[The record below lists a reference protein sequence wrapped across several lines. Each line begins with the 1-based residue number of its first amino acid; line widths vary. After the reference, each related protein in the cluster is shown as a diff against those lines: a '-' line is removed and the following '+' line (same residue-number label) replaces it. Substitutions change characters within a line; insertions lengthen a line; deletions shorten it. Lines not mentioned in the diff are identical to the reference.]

1 MDRDRKELLAELL
14 LRWEELLERGQDT
27 PASELAKDHPELIP
41 QLERR
46 IKALKE
52 IAWLDKSVDDDP
64 HSEDPPATPTPPTP
78 PTRTLANRYRLDE
91 LIAEGGF
98 AQVYRA
104 YDTELQRTVAIK
116 IPKPSKLGSK
126 DNFLAEARRVAR
138 LKHDSIVPVH
148 DVGVEND
155 TCYIVT
161 EYVEGGSLAD
171 KLVSGKVPR
180 EQALRWVSEIA
191 DALEYAHLNGVI
203 HRDVKPANVLIDH
216 HGRAKLADFGIAHS
230 ATKTGEF
237 APSLGTLRYM
247 SPEQLEGKPSDH
259 RSDLYSLGVVLYEV
273 LTGRIPYSSSEPNVL
288 RKEIVLGKQS
298 DWPSD
303 IPADVRQ
310 ICQKALSKSP
320 HQRHASSA
328 QFGAELRRVNGGRQ
342 GNIWWPGI
350 AVLIAIPVFAASFFL
365 ATRPSAPPA
374 LPTPVSSAR
383 VDEDAQYADLPAN
396 PASDFQYE
404 IVGDTAKI
412 TRFIGSATVVKIP
425 ETVEDQPVAVIG
437 RDSFKQSRDFTAVI
451 LPKTTKIIE
460 DGAFFNCSWLRHI
473 TIPEGVIR
481 IDEGAFAG
489 CALTEV
495 FLPASVTH
503 FSNAVYQCP
512 SFVSIEVDPRNSV
525 FKSIDG
531 ILYDKQVTAVLR
543 CPEGRTKPVT
553 LPPTVHHV
561 GRMAFHHCVNI
572 SSITLPDAV
581 DSVGQMAFYRCTKL
595 ERISIPR
602 GVTKIEAQTFVDCPR
617 LESISLPEGLQEI
630 DDGVFGGCTKLA
642 AIKIPASVTKIHE
655 KAFDN
660 CPAKIEYEKPQ
671 P

>member
-1 MDRDRKELLAELL
+1 VDRDRKELLAELL

-52 IAWLDKSVDDDP
+52 IAWLDKPLTDDP
-64 HSEDPPATPTPPTP
+64 LGEDPPEKPKASV
-78 PTRTLANRYRLDE
+78 RTLANRYRLDE

-98 AQVYRA
+98 AQVFRA
-104 YDTELQRTVAIK
+104 YDTELQRTVAVK

-126 DNFLAEARRVAR
+126 DAFLAEARRVAR
-138 LKHDSIVPVH
+138 LKRDSIVPVH
-148 DVGVEND
+148 DAGIEGD
-155 TCYIVT
+155 TYFIVT

-191 DALEYAHLNGVI
+191 EALEYAHLNGVI
-203 HRDVKPANVLIDH
+203 HRDIKTPNILIDH
-216 HGRAKLADFGIAHS
+216 HGRALLADFGIAHS
-230 ATKTGEF
+230 ANKTGSF

-273 LTGRIPYSSSEPNVL
+273 MTGRIPYSSSEPNVL
-288 RKEIVLGKQS
+288 RKEIVLGKPS

-303 IPADVRQ
+303 FPKDIRE

-320 HQRHASSA
+320 HQRHASAA
-328 QFGAELRRVNGGRQ
+328 QFAAELRRVSVGRK
-342 GNIWWPGI
+342 GNIWWPWI
-350 AVLIAIPVFAASFFL
+350 ALLTAIPALVTVAALYS
-365 ATRPSAPPA
+365 RPSASLKLADPP
-374 LPTPVSSAR
+374 R
-383 VDEDAQYADLPAN
+383 DEDAQYADHPTN

-404 IVGDTAKI
+404 IVGDAVKI

-425 ETVEDQPVAVIG
+425 DTIEDKPVTIIG
-437 RDSFKQSRDFTAVI
+437 RKSFSQSRDFTAVI

-460 DGAFFNCSWLRHI
+460 SEAFFNCSWLRHI
-473 TIPEGVIR
+473 TIPEGVDR

-495 FLPASVTH
+495 FLPASVSH

-512 SFVSIEVDPRNSV
+512 TLVSIVVDPANQV

-531 ILYDKQVTAVLR
+531 LLYDKQVTGILR
-543 CPEGRTKPVT
+543 CPEGRTEPVT
-553 LPPTVHHV
+553 LPSTITTV
-561 GRMAFHHCVNI
+561 GRMAFHHCLNL
-572 SSITLPDAV
+572 SSISLPG
-581 DSVGQMAFYRCTKL
+581 SVRVIGQMAFYRCTNL
-595 ERISIPR
+595 ERISIPV
-602 GVTKIEAQTFVDCPR
+602 GVKKIEAQTFVDCPR
-617 LESISLPEGLQEI
+617 LKSISLPEGLEEI
-630 DDGVFGGCTKLA
+630 DDGVFWGCTSLKT
-642 AIKIPASVTKIHE
+642 IRIPASVAKIHE
-655 KAFDN
+655 KAFQE
-660 CPAKIEYEKPQ
+660 CPAEIIYEKPRK
-671 P
+671 

>member
-1 MDRDRKELLAELL
+1 VDRDKKELLAELL

-27 PASELAKDHPELIP
+27 PASELAKDHPELIL

-52 IAWLDKSVDDDP
+52 IAWLDKPLDDDP
-64 HSEDPPATPTPPTP
+64 PGDDSPETPKASV
-78 PTRTLANRYRLDE
+78 RTLANRYRLDE

-104 YDTELQRTVAIK
+104 YDTELQRTVAVK

-126 DNFLAEARRVAR
+126 DDFLAEARRVAR

-148 DVGVEND
+148 DVGVEGD

-171 KLVSGKVPR
+171 KLVSGRIPR
-180 EQALRWVSEIA
+180 DQALRWVSEIA

-203 HRDVKPANVLIDH
+203 HRDVKPANILIDH

-230 ATKTGEF
+230 ATKTGSF

-288 RKEIVLGKQS
+288 RKEIVLGKPS
-298 DWPSD
+298 DWPTDFPKD
-303 IPADVRQ
+303 IRD

-320 HQRHASSA
+320 YQRHASSA
-328 QFGAELRRVNGGRQ
+328 HFGAELRRVESGRRGG
-342 GNIWWPGI
+342 IVWPWI
-350 AVLIAIPVFAASFFL
+350 AVLVAIPVIALSFL
-365 ATRPSAPPA
+365 LITRLPAPP
-374 LPTPVSSAR
+374 TPNGSVSSAR
-383 VDEDAQYADLPAN
+383 VDEDAQYTELPAN

-404 IVGDTAKI
+404 IVDGTVKI

-425 ETVEDQPVAVIG
+425 ETIEDKPVTIIG
-437 RDSFKQSRDFTAVI
+437 RKSFSQSRDFTAVI
-451 LPKTTKIIE
+451 LPKNTTTIE
-460 DGAFFNCSWLRHI
+460 SEAFFNCSWLRHI
-473 TIPEGVIR
+473 TIPEGVMR

-495 FLPASVTH
+495 FLPASLTH
-503 FSNAVYQCP
+503 FSNATYQCP
-512 SFVSIEVDPRNSV
+512 TLVSIGVDPANQV
-525 FKSIDG
+525 FKSLDG

-543 CPEGRTKPVT
+543 CPEGRTKAVS
-553 LPPTVHHV
+553 LPSTVHHV
-561 GRMAFHHCVNI
+561 SRMAFHHCLNL
-572 SSITLPDAV
+572 SSITLPDGV
-581 DSVGQMAFYRCTKL
+581 DVIGQMAFYRCTNL
-595 ERISIPR
+595 ERISIPV

-617 LESISLPEGLQEI
+617 LKSISLPEGLEEI
-630 DDGVFGGCTKLA
+630 DDGVFWGCTSMKT
-642 AIKIPASVTKIHE
+642 ITIPATVTKIHE

-660 CPAKIEYEKPQ
+660 CPAEIIYEKPR

>member
-1 MDRDRKELLAELL
+1 MDRDKKELLAEFL
-14 LRWEELLERGQDT
+14 LRWEELYDRGQDT
-27 PASELAKDHPELIP
+27 PASELAKDYPELIQ
-41 QLERR
+41 QLERG

-52 IAWLDKSVDDDP
+52 ISWLDKPLDDDP
-64 HSEDPPATPTPPTP
+64 PGDKPPKPTPVA
-78 PTRTLANRYRLDE
+78 RTLANRYRLDE

-104 YDTELQRTVAIK
+104 YDTELQRTVAVK
-116 IPKPSKLGSK
+116 IPKPSKLESK
-126 DNFLAEARRVAR
+126 DAFLAEARRVAR

-148 DVGVEND
+148 DVGVEGD
-155 TCYIVT
+155 TCFIVT

-171 KLVSGKVPR
+171 KLVSGRIPR

-203 HRDVKPANVLIDH
+203 HRDVKPANILIDH

-273 LTGRIPYSSSEPNVL
+273 QTGRIPYSSSEPNVL
-288 RKEIVLGKQS
+288 RKEIVLATPS

-303 IPADVRQ
+303 IPADVQQ

-328 QFGAELRRVNGGRQ
+328 QFAAELRRAPSGRRGGLA
-342 GNIWWPGI
+342 WPWI
-350 AVLIAIPVFAASFFL
+350 ALLVAIPSLLTAVALSF
-365 ATRPSAPPA
+365 RPSNPPPLPAPA
-374 LPTPVSSAR
+374 SSAR

-404 IVGDTAKI
+404 IVDGTVKI

-425 ETVEDQPVAVIG
+425 DNIEDKPVTIIG
-437 RDSFKQSRDFTAVI
+437 RKSFSQSRDFTAVI
-451 LPKTTKIIE
+451 LPKTTTTIE
-460 DGAFFNCSWLRHI
+460 SEAFFNCSWLRHI
-473 TIPEGVIR
+473 TIPEGVDR

-503 FSNAVYQCP
+503 FSNAAYQCP
-512 SFVSIEVDPRNSV
+512 TLVSIGVDPANQV
-525 FKSIDG
+525 FTSIDG
-531 ILYDKQVTAVLR
+531 MLYDKQVTAILR
-543 CPEGRTKPVT
+543 CPEGRTKPVA

-561 GRMAFHHCVNI
+561 GRMAFHHCLNL
-572 SSITLPDAV
+572 SSITLPDGV
-581 DSVGQMAFYRCTKL
+581 DFIGQMAFYRCTNL
-595 ERISIPR
+595 ESISIPV
-602 GVTKIEAQTFVDCPR
+602 GVKKIEAQTFVDCPR
-617 LESISLPEGLQEI
+617 LKSISLPEELEEI
-630 DDGVFGGCTKLA
+630 DVGNFWGCTSLKT
-642 AIKIPASVTKIHE
+642 ITIPASVTKIHE
-655 KAFDN
+655 KAFEE
-660 CPAKIEYEKPQ
+660 CPAEIIYEKPR

>member
-1 MDRDRKELLAELL
+1 VDQDKELLAQLL
-14 LRWEELLERGQDT
+14 LRWELLYDRGQDS
-27 PASELAKDHPELIP
+27 PASDLAKDHPELIP
-41 QLERR
+41 ELERR

-52 IAWLDKSVDDDP
+52 IAWLDKPLDDDP
-64 HSEDPPATPTPPTP
+64 PGDDLPSEPKPES
-78 PTRTLANRYRLDE
+78 RTLANRYRLDE

-104 YDTELQRTVAIK
+104 YDAELQRTVAVK

-126 DNFLAEARRVAR
+126 DDFLAEARRVAR

-148 DVGVEND
+148 DVGVENG
-155 TCYIVT
+155 TCFIVT

-171 KLVSGKVPR
+171 KLVSGKLPR

-191 DALEYAHLNGVI
+191 DALEYAHLKGVI
-203 HRDVKPANVLIDH
+203 HRDIKPANILIDH
-216 HGRAKLADFGIAHS
+216 HGRALLADFGIAHS
-230 ATKTGEF
+230 ANKTGSF

-273 LTGRIPYSSSEPNVL
+273 MTGRIPYSSSEPNVL
-288 RKEIVLGKQS
+288 RKEIVLAKPS

-303 IPADVRQ
+303 IPSDVQQ

-320 HQRHASSA
+320 HQRHASAA
-328 QFGAELRRVNGGRQ
+328 QFAAELRRVGGGRQ
-342 GNIWWPGI
+342 GNIWWPWI
-350 AVLIAIPVFAASFFL
+350 ALLAAIPALVTVAALYS
-365 ATRPSAPPA
+365 RPSTSPQFADPP
-374 LPTPVSSAR
+374 R
-383 VDEDAQYADLPAN
+383 DEDALYADHPAN

-404 IVGDTAKI
+404 IIGDTMKI

-425 ETVEDQPVAVIG
+425 ETIEDKPVTVIG
-437 RDSFKQSRDFTAVI
+437 RESFKQSRDFTAVI

-460 DGAFFNCSWLRHI
+460 SEAFFNCSWLRHI
-473 TIPEGVIR
+473 TIPEGVEK

-512 SFVSIEVDPRNSV
+512 TFVSIRVDPANQV
-525 FKSIDG
+525 FTSIDG
-531 ILYDKQVTAVLR
+531 MLYDKQVTAILR
-543 CPEGRTKPVT
+543 CPEGRAKPVV
-553 LPPTVHHV
+553 LPSKIHHV

-572 SSITLPDAV
+572 SSVTLPDTV
-581 DSVGQMAFYRCTKL
+581 DSIGQMAFYRCTKL
-595 ERISIPR
+595 ERIVIPP
-602 GVTKIEAQTFVDCPR
+602 GVKKMEAQTFVDCPR
-617 LESISLPEGLQEI
+617 LESIVLNEGLEEI
-630 DDGVFGGCTKLA
+630 DGGNFWGCTSLKT
-642 AIKIPASVTKIHE
+642 IRIPSTVTKIHE
-655 KAFDN
+655 KAFEE
-660 CPAKIEYEKPQ
+660 CPAEIIYEKPR

>member
-1 MDRDRKELLAELL
+1 MNRDKKELLAELL
-14 LRWEELLERGQDT
+14 LRWEELYDCGQDT
-27 PASELAKDHPELIP
+27 PATELAKDHPELIQ

-52 IAWLDKSVDDDP
+52 IAWLDKPLDDDP
-64 HSEDPPATPTPPTP
+64 LGDDPPSEPKPA
-78 PTRTLANRYRLDE
+78 TRTLANRYRLDE

-116 IPKPSKLGSK
+116 IPKPSRLESK
-126 DNFLAEARRVAR
+126 DAFLAEARRVAR

-148 DVGVEND
+148 DVGVEGD

-171 KLVSGKVPR
+171 KLVSGRIPR

-203 HRDVKPANVLIDH
+203 HRDVKPANILIDH
-216 HGRAKLADFGIAHS
+216 HGRAKMADFGIAHS
-230 ATKTGEF
+230 ASKTGDF

-273 LTGRIPYSSSEPNVL
+273 MTGRIPYSSSEPNVL
-288 RKEIVLGKQS
+288 RKEIVLGKPS
-298 DWPSD
+298 DWPTD
-303 IPADVRQ
+303 FPKDVQQ
-310 ICQKALSKSP
+310 ICQTALSKSP

-342 GNIWWPGI
+342 GNIWWPWI
-350 AVLIAIPVFAASFFL
+350 ALLVAIPSLLTAVALSF
-365 ATRPSAPPA
+365 RPFNSPTLPAPI
-374 LPTPVSSAR
+374 SSAL

-396 PASDFQYE
+396 PADDFQYE
-404 IVGDTAKI
+404 IVGDAVKI

-425 ETVEDQPVAVIG
+425 DNIEDKPVTIIG
-437 RDSFKQSRDFTAVI
+437 RRSFSQSRDFTAVI
-451 LPKTTKIIE
+451 LPTTTKTIE
-460 DGAFFNCSWLRHI
+460 SEAFFNCPWLRHI
-473 TIPEGVIR
+473 TIPEGVTR

-489 CALTEV
+489 GALREV
-495 FLPASVTH
+495 FLPASVAH

-512 SFVSIEVDPRNSV
+512 TLLSIKVDPANQV

-543 CPEGRTKPVT
+543 CPEGRIKPVT

-572 SSITLPDAV
+572 SSVTLPDGV
-581 DSVGQMAFYRCTKL
+581 DSIGQMAFYRCTKL
-595 ERISIPR
+595 ESISIPR
-602 GVTKIEAQTFVDCPR
+602 GVKKLEAQTFVECLR
-617 LESISLPEGLQEI
+617 LKSISLPEGLEEI
-630 DDGVFGGCTKLA
+630 DGFNFISCNNLKT
-642 AIKIPASVTKIHE
+642 ITIPASVTKIYE
-655 KAFDN
+655 EAFKD
-660 CPAKIEYEKPQ
+660 CPAEIIYEKPR

>member
-1 MDRDRKELLAELL
+1 VDRDKKELLAELL
-14 LRWEELLERGQDT
+14 LRWEELLERGRDT

-52 IAWLDKSVDDDP
+52 IAWLDKSLDDDP
-64 HSEDPPATPTPPTP
+64 HTEDPPAKPTP

-104 YDTELQRTVAIK
+104 YDTELQRTVAVK
-116 IPKPSKLGSK
+116 IPKPSKLKSK
-126 DNFLAEARRVAR
+126 DDFLAEARRIAR
-138 LKHDSIVPVH
+138 LKHESIVPVY
-148 DVGVEND
+148 DVGVEGD

-161 EYVEGGSLAD
+161 EYVESGSLAG
-171 KLVSGKVPR
+171 KLVAGRLPQQ
-180 EQALRWVSEIA
+180 QALRWVSEIA
-191 DALEYAHLNGVI
+191 DALEYAHINGII
-203 HRDVKPANVLIDH
+203 HRDIKPANILIDH

-230 ATKTGEF
+230 ATKTGESVL
-237 APSLGTLRYM
+237 SLGTLSYM
-247 SPEQLEGKPSDH
+247 SPEVLQGQPSDH

-273 LTGRIPYSSSEPNVL
+273 ITGRIPYSSSEPNVL
-288 RKEIVLGKQS
+288 RKEIVLGKPF
-298 DWPSD
+298 DWP
-303 IPADVRQ
+303 ADFSAELRL

-320 HQRHASSA
+320 HRRQASA
-328 QFGAELRRVNGGRQ
+328 AEFAAELRRADGGRK
-342 GNIWWPGI
+342 GNLLWPWI
-350 AVLIAIPVFAASFFL
+350 AVLLVIPALLTVFAL
-365 ATRPSAPPA
+365 PA
-374 LPTPVSSAR
+374 RHQSR
-383 VDEDAQYADLPAN
+383 DEDALYADHPTN

-404 IVGDTAKI
+404 IVGDTVKI

-425 ETVEDQPVAVIG
+425 ETIEDRPVAVIG

-451 LPKTTKIIE
+451 LPKTTNIIE

-473 TIPEGVIR
+473 KIPEGVTR

-512 SFVSIEVDPRNSV
+512 TLVSIRVDPANQV

-531 ILYDKQVTAVLR
+531 ILYDKDCKAVLR
-543 CPEGRTKPVT
+543 CPEGRTKPVV
-553 LPPTVHHV
+553 LPSQIHHV

-572 SSITLPDAV
+572 SSVTLPDGV
-581 DSVGQMAFYRCTKL
+581 DGIGQMAFYRCTKL
-595 ERISIPR
+595 ERISIPS
-602 GVTKIEAQTFVDCPR
+602 GVKKLEAQTFVDCPR
-617 LESISLPEGLQEI
+617 LKSISLPEGLEEI
-630 DDGVFGGCTKLA
+630 DDGVFWGCTSLKT
-642 AIKIPASVTKIHE
+642 IKIPASVTKIHKKTFE
-655 KAFDN
+655 N

>member
-1 MDRDRKELLAELL
+1 MDRDKKELLAELL

-41 QLERR
+41 HLERR

-52 IAWLDKSVDDDP
+52 IAWLDKSLDDDP
-64 HSEDPPATPTPPTP
+64 HTEDPPAKPTP

-126 DNFLAEARRVAR
+126 DDFLAEARRVAR

-148 DVGVEND
+148 DVGVEGD
-155 TCYIVT
+155 TCFIVT

-171 KLVSGKVPR
+171 KLVSGQVPR
-180 EQALRWVSEIA
+180 EKAIRWVSEIS
-191 DALEYAHLNGVI
+191 DALAYAHLNGVI
-203 HRDVKPANVLIDH
+203 HRDVKPANILIDH
-216 HGRAKLADFGIAHS
+216 HGRAKMADFGIAQS
-230 ATKTGEF
+230 SMTTGEF
-237 APSLGTLRYM
+237 APSLGTLSYM
-247 SPEQLEGKPSDH
+247 SPEVLQGQPSDH

-288 RKEIVLGKQS
+288 RKEIVLGKPL

-320 HQRHASSA
+320 HQRHASAA
-328 QFGAELRRVNGGRQ
+328 QFGAELRRVDGGRK
-342 GNIWWPGI
+342 GNLLWPWI
-350 AVLIAIPVFAASFFL
+350 AVLLVIPALLTVFALPA
-365 ATRPSAPPA
+365 RHPSRDDDA
-374 LPTPVSSAR
+374 L
-383 VDEDAQYADLPAN
+383 YADHQTN

-451 LPKTTKIIE
+451 LPKTTRIIE
-460 DGAFFNCSWLRHI
+460 DGAFFNCSWLRQI

-561 GRMAFHHCVNI
+561 ARMAFHHCVNI

-581 DSVGQMAFYRCTKL
+581 DSIGQMAFYRCTKL

-630 DDGVFGGCTKLA
+630 DDGVFWGCTKLA

-655 KAFDN
+655 NAFDN
-660 CPAKIEYEKPQ
+660 CPAKIEYERPQ

>member
-1 MDRDRKELLAELL
+1 MDRAKKELLAELL

-52 IAWLDKSVDDDP
+52 IAWLDKPLDDDP
-64 HSEDPPATPTPPTP
+64 HTEDPPDRPKPPA
-78 PTRTLANRYRLDE
+78 RTLANRYRLDE

-116 IPKPSKLGSK
+116 IPKPSKLKSK
-126 DNFLAEARRVAR
+126 DDFLAEARRVAR

-203 HRDVKPANVLIDH
+203 HRDVKPANILIDH

-230 ATKTGEF
+230 ATKTGSF

-273 LTGRIPYSSSEPNVL
+273 LTGRIPYSSTEPNIL
-288 RKEIVLGKQS
+288 RKEIVLGTSS
-298 DWPSD
+298 DWSADIPSD
-303 IPADVRQ
+303 IRQ

-328 QFGAELRRVNGGRQ
+328 QFAAELRSVESGRR
-342 GNIWWPGI
+342 GLALPWMAWFILPTLLGLI
-350 AVLIAIPVFAASFFL
+350 AVGWLQAP
-365 ATRPSAPPA
+365 RP
-374 LPTPVSSAR
+374 PTPSTTP
-383 VDEDAQYADLPAN
+383 AQPRPDNRPPN
-396 PASDFQYE
+396 PVSDFRYE
-404 IVGDTAKI
+404 VVEDGVKIMGFVGSST
-412 TRFIGSATVVKIP
+412 FVKIP
-425 ETVEDQPVAVIG
+425 DTIENKPITIIG
-437 RDSFKQSRDFTAVI
+437 REAFKQSKDFTEIV
-451 LPKTTKIIE
+451 LPNTIKIIE
-460 DGAFFNCSWLRHI
+460 ESAFRDCHWLRNLA
-473 TIPEGVIR
+473 IPEGVTR
-481 IDEGAFAG
+481 IDDGAFTACG
-489 CALTEV
+489 LTEL
-495 FLPASVTH
+495 FLPASVSH
-503 FSNAVYQCP
+503 FGNAIYACP
-512 SFVSIEVDPRNSV
+512 TLVTVGVDPANRV
-525 FKSIDG
+525 YTSIDG
-531 ILYDKQVTAVLR
+531 LLYDKQVTAILR
-543 CPEGRTKPVT
+543 CPEGRSEPVV
-553 LPPTVHHV
+553 LPSTITTV
-561 GRMAFHHCVNI
+561 GRMAFHHCLNL
-572 SSITLPDAV
+572 SSISLPERVTAI
-581 DSVGQMAFYRCTKL
+581 GQMAFYRCTKL
-595 ERISIPR
+595 ERVAIPR
-602 GVTKIEAQTFVDCPR
+602 GVKKLEAQTFVDCPR
-617 LESISLPEGLQEI
+617 LESISLPEGLEEI
-630 DDGVFGGCTKLA
+630 DDGVFWGCTSLKT
-642 AIKIPASVTKIHE
+642 ITIPASVTKIHE
-655 KAFDN
+655 KAFEE
-660 CPAKIEYEKPQ
+660 CPATIIDEKPQ
-671 P
+671 E

>member
-1 MDRDRKELLAELL
+1 VDRDKKELLAELL

-27 PASELAKDHPELIP
+27 PASELAKDHPELIS
-41 QLERR
+41 QLERH

-52 IAWLDKSVDDDP
+52 IAWLDKPLDDSP
-64 HSEDPPATPTPPTP
+64 HTEDPPDEGPP
-78 PTRTLANRYRLDE
+78 PTRTLAHRYRLDE
-91 LIAEGGF
+91 LMAEGGF

-116 IPKPSKLGSK
+116 IPKPSKLESK
-126 DNFLAEARRVAR
+126 DAFLAEARRVAR

-148 DVGVEND
+148 DVGVDND

-171 KLVSGKVPR
+171 KLVSGKVPQ
-180 EQALRWVSEIA
+180 EQALRWASEIA
-191 DALEYAHLNGVI
+191 DALEYAHINGVI
-203 HRDVKPANVLIDH
+203 HRDVKPANILIDH
-216 HGRAKLADFGIAHS
+216 HGRAKLADFGIARS
-230 ATKTGEF
+230 SMKTGEF

-247 SPEQLEGKPSDH
+247 SPEQLEGKPSGH
-259 RSDLYSLGVVLYEV
+259 QSDLYSLGVTLYEL

-288 RKEIVLGKQS
+288 RKEIVLGNPLK
-298 DWPSD
+298 WPSD
-303 IPADVRQ
+303 IPADVQQ
-310 ICQKALSKSP
+310 ICQKALSKTP
-320 HQRHASSA
+320 HQRHVSSA
-328 QFGAELRRVNGGRQ
+328 QFGAELRRVDGGRR
-342 GNIWWPGI
+342 GNLMAPWI
-350 AVLIAIPVFAASFFL
+350 AVLLVIPALLTAFAL
-365 ATRPSAPPA
+365 PNRPPAPPIPA
-374 LPTPVSSAR
+374 EPVSPPPR
-383 VDEDAQYADLPAN
+383 DEDARYAHHPTN
-396 PASDFQYE
+396 PVSDFQYE
-404 IVGDTAKI
+404 IVGDAVKI

-425 ETVEDQPVAVIG
+425 DTIEDKPVTIIG
-437 RDSFKQSRDFTAVI
+437 RESFKQSRDFTAVI
-451 LPKTTKIIE
+451 LPNTTKIIE
-460 DGAFFNCSWLRHI
+460 SEAFFNCSWLRHI
-473 TIPEGVIR
+473 TIPEGVTG

-512 SFVSIEVDPRNSV
+512 TLVSIRVDPANHV

-531 ILYDKQVTAVLR
+531 LLYDKDFKAVLR

-553 LPPTVHHV
+553 LPTTVHHV

-572 SSITLPDAV
+572 VSVTLPDAV
-581 DSVGQMAFYRCTKL
+581 DSIGQMAFYRCTKL
-595 ERISIPR
+595 ESISIPR
-602 GVTKIEAQTFVDCPR
+602 GVKKLEAQTFVDCPR
-617 LESISLPEGLQEI
+617 LASISLPEGLEEI
-630 DDGVFGGCTKLA
+630 DDGVVWGCTSLKT
-642 AIKIPASVTKIHE
+642 IKIPASVTNIHA

>member
-14 LRWEELLERGQDT
+14 LRWEELYDCGQDT
-27 PASELAKDHPELIP
+27 PASELAKDHPELIQ

-52 IAWLDKSVDDDP
+52 IAWLDKPLDDDP
-64 HSEDPPATPTPPTP
+64 PGDEPPKPTPVA
-78 PTRTLANRYRLDE
+78 RTLANRYRLDE
-91 LIAEGGF
+91 LVAEGGF

-126 DNFLAEARRVAR
+126 DDFLAEARRVAR
-138 LKHDSIVPVH
+138 LKHESIVPVH
-148 DVGVEND
+148 DVGVEGD
-155 TCYIVT
+155 TCFIVT

-171 KLVSGKVPR
+171 KLVSGRIPR

-230 ATKTGEF
+230 VTKTGEF

-247 SPEQLEGKPSDH
+247 SPEQLEGKQSDH

-288 RKEIVLGKQS
+288 RKEIVLATPS

-303 IPADVRQ
+303 IPADVQQ
-310 ICQKALSKSP
+310 ICQKALGKSP
-320 HQRHASSA
+320 HQRYASSA
-328 QFGAELRRVNGGRQ
+328 QFGAELRRVESGRR
-342 GNIWWPGI
+342 GGI
-350 AVLIAIPVFAASFFL
+350 AWPWITPLVAIPVIGLSFFL

-374 LPTPVSSAR
+374 LPAPVSSAR

-396 PASDFQYE
+396 PADDFQYE
-404 IVGDTAKI
+404 IVGEAVKI

-425 ETVEDQPVAVIG
+425 DTIENKPVTIIG
-437 RDSFKQSRDFTAVI
+437 RKSFSQSRDFTAVI
-451 LPKTTKIIE
+451 LPKTTTTIE
-460 DGAFFNCSWLRHI
+460 SEAFFNCSWLRHI
-473 TIPEGVIR
+473 TIPEGVDR

-512 SFVSIEVDPRNSV
+512 TLVSIRVDPANQV

-561 GRMAFHHCVNI
+561 GRMAFHHCLNL
-572 SSITLPDAV
+572 SSITLPDGV
-581 DSVGQMAFYRCTKL
+581 DFIGQMAFYRCTNL
-595 ERISIPR
+595 ERISIPK
-602 GVTKIEAQTFVDCPR
+602 GVKKIEAQTFVDCPR
-617 LESISLPEGLQEI
+617 LKSISLPEGLEEI
-630 DDGVFGGCTKLA
+630 DDGVFWGCTSLKT
-642 AIKIPASVTKIHE
+642 ITIPASVTKIHE
-655 KAFDN
+655 KAFEE
-660 CPAKIEYEKPQ
+660 CPAEIIYEKPR

>member
-1 MDRDRKELLAELL
+1 VDRDRRELLAELL
-14 LRWEELLERGQDT
+14 LRWEELYDRGQDT
-27 PASELAKDHPELIP
+27 PASELAKDHPELIQ

-52 IAWLDKSVDDDP
+52 IAWLDKPLDDDP
-64 HSEDPPATPTPPTP
+64 PGDEPPKPTPV
-78 PTRTLANRYRLDE
+78 TRTLANRYRLDE
-91 LIAEGGF
+91 LVAEGGF

-104 YDTELQRTVAIK
+104 YDTELQRTVAVK

-126 DNFLAEARRVAR
+126 DDFLAEARRVAR

-148 DVGVEND
+148 DVGVEGD
-155 TCYIVT
+155 TCFIVT

-171 KLVSGKVPR
+171 KLVSGRIPR

-191 DALEYAHLNGVI
+191 DALEYAHLNSVI
-203 HRDVKPANVLIDH
+203 HRDVKPANILIDH

-230 ATKTGEF
+230 ANKTGSF

-259 RSDLYSLGVVLYEV
+259 RSDLYSLGVVLYEA

-288 RKEIVLGKQS
+288 RKEIVLGKPS

-303 IPADVRQ
+303 IPADVQQ

-320 HQRHASSA
+320 HQRHASA
-328 QFGAELRRVNGGRQ
+328 AHFAAELRRMNGGRQ
-342 GNIWWPGI
+342 ETIWWPWI
-350 AVLIAIPVFAASFFL
+350 ALLVVIPALLTAVALSS
-365 ATRPSAPPA
+365 RPSAPPTSPA
-374 LPTPVSSAR
+374 SISSAR

-404 IVGDTAKI
+404 IVGDTVKL

-425 ETVEDQPVAVIG
+425 DSIEDKPVTIIG
-437 RDSFKQSRDFTAVI
+437 RKSFSQSRDFTAVI

-460 DGAFFNCSWLRHI
+460 SEAFFNCSWLRHI
-473 TIPEGVIR
+473 TIPEGVDR

-503 FSNAVYQCP
+503 FSNAAYQCP
-512 SFVSIEVDPRNSV
+512 TLVSIGVDPANQV
-525 FKSIDG
+525 FTSIDG
-531 ILYDKQVTAVLR
+531 MLYDKQVTAILR
-543 CPEGRTKPVT
+543 CPEGRTRPVV
-553 LPPTVHHV
+553 LPSQINHV
-561 GRMAFHHCVNI
+561 GRMAFHHCLNLSEI
-572 SSITLPDAV
+572 NLPKGV
-581 DSVGQMAFYRCTKL
+581 TFIGQMAFLRCTKL
-595 ERISIPR
+595 EQIVIPS
-602 GVTKIEAQTFVDCPR
+602 GLTKLEAQTLRECPR
-617 LESISLPEGLQEI
+617 LESIVLNEGLEEI
-630 DDGVFGGCTKLA
+630 DGGVFIDCTSLKT
-642 AIKIPASVTKIHE
+642 ITIPASVKTIHPQ
-655 KAFDN
+655 AFNN
-660 CPAKIEYEKPQ
+660 CPAKIEYAKP
-671 P
+671 

>member
-1 MDRDRKELLAELL
+1 VDRDKNELLAEFLL
-14 LRWEELLERGQDT
+14 HWEELLERGQDT
-27 PASELAKDHPELIP
+27 PASELAKDHPELIQ

-52 IAWLDKSVDDDP
+52 IAWLDKPLDDDP
-64 HSEDPPATPTPPTP
+64 VGDDSREKPKASV
-78 PTRTLANRYRLDE
+78 RTLANRYRLDE

-104 YDTELQRTVAIK
+104 YDTELQRTVAVK

-126 DNFLAEARRVAR
+126 DDFLAEARRVAR

-148 DVGVEND
+148 DVGVESD

-203 HRDVKPANVLIDH
+203 HRDVKPANILIDH

-230 ATKTGEF
+230 ATKTGSF

-259 RSDLYSLGVVLYEV
+259 RSDLYSLGVVLYEA

-288 RKEIVLGKQS
+288 RKEIVLGKPS
-298 DWPSD
+298 DWPTDFPKD
-303 IPADVRQ
+303 IRE
-310 ICQKALSKSP
+310 ICQKVLSTSP

-342 GNIWWPGI
+342 GNIWWPWI
-350 AVLIAIPVFAASFFL
+350 ALLVAIPSLLTAAALSF
-365 ATRPSAPPA
+365 RPSHPPT
-374 LPTPVSSAR
+374 LPVPVSSAR

-396 PASDFQYE
+396 PADDFQYE
-404 IVGDTAKI
+404 IVEDAVKI

-425 ETVEDQPVAVIG
+425 DTIEDTPVTIIG
-437 RDSFKQSRDFTAVI
+437 RKSFSQSRDFTAVI

-460 DGAFFNCSWLRHI
+460 SEAFFNCAWLRHI

-512 SFVSIEVDPRNSV
+512 TFVSIRVNLANQV
-525 FKSIDG
+525 FTSIDG
-531 ILYDKQVTAVLR
+531 MLYDKQVTAVLR

-572 SSITLPDAV
+572 SSVTLPDAV
-581 DSVGQMAFYRCTKL
+581 DSIGQMAFYRCTKL

-602 GVTKIEAQTFVDCPR
+602 GVKKLEAQTFVQCLR
-617 LESISLPEGLQEI
+617 LKSISLPEGLEEI
-630 DDGVFGGCTKLA
+630 DDGVFWGCTSLKT
-642 AIKIPASVTKIHE
+642 ITIPASVTKIHE

-660 CPAKIEYEKPQ
+660 CPAQIEYEKPR

>member
-1 MDRDRKELLAELL
+1 MDRDKKELLAEFL

-27 PASELAKDHPELIP
+27 PASELAKDHPELISP
-41 QLERR
+41 LERR

-52 IAWLDKSVDDDP
+52 IAWLDKSLDDDP
-64 HSEDPPATPTPPTP
+64 RDEDPPAKPTPS
-78 PTRTLANRYRLDE
+78 TRTLANRYRLDE

-104 YDTELQRTVAIK
+104 YDTELQRTVAVK

-126 DNFLAEARRVAR
+126 DDFLAEARRVAR

-148 DVGVEND
+148 DVGVEGD

-171 KLVSGKVPR
+171 KLVSGRIPR
-180 EQALRWVSEIA
+180 DQANRWVSEIA
-191 DALEYAHLNGVI
+191 DALEYAHLNGII
-203 HRDVKPANVLIDH
+203 HRDLKPANILIDH

-230 ATKTGEF
+230 ATKTGSF

-288 RKEIVLGKQS
+288 RKEIVLGKPS
-298 DWPSD
+298 AWPTDLPKD
-303 IPADVRQ
+303 IRE

-320 HQRHASSA
+320 HHRHASSA
-328 QFGAELRRVNGGRQ
+328 QFGAELRRAESGRRGG
-342 GNIWWPGI
+342 IVWPWI
-350 AVLIAIPVFAASFFL
+350 AVLIAIPVIAASFFL
-365 ATRPSAPPA
+365 ATRPSNPPT
-374 LPTPVSSAR
+374 LPAPVSSAL

-396 PASDFQYE
+396 PADDFQYE
-404 IVGDTAKI
+404 IVGDAVKI

-425 ETVEDQPVAVIG
+425 DTIEDTPVAIIG
-437 RDSFKQSRDFTAVI
+437 RKSFSQSRDFTAVI

-460 DGAFFNCSWLRHI
+460 SEAFFNCSWLRHI
-473 TIPEGVIR
+473 TIPEGVDR

-503 FSNAVYQCP
+503 FSNAAYQCP
-512 SFVSIEVDPRNSV
+512 TLVSIGVDPANQV
-525 FKSIDG
+525 FTSIDG

-543 CPEGRTKPVT
+543 CPEGRTKAVS
-553 LPPTVHHV
+553 LPSTVHHV
-561 GRMAFHHCVNI
+561 GRMAFHHCLNL
-572 SSITLPDAV
+572 SSITLPDGV
-581 DSVGQMAFYRCTKL
+581 DFIGQMAFYRCTNL

-602 GVTKIEAQTFVDCPR
+602 GVQKIEAQTFVDCPR
-617 LESISLPEGLQEI
+617 LKSISLPEGLEEI
-630 DDGVFGGCTKLA
+630 DDGVFWGCTSLNTIA
-642 AIKIPASVTKIHE
+642 IPASVTKIHE
-655 KAFDN
+655 KAFEE
-660 CPAKIEYEKPQ
+660 CPAEIIYEKPR

>member
-1 MDRDRKELLAELL
+1 VDRDKELLAELL
-14 LRWEELLERGQDT
+14 LRWEELYDRGQDT
-27 PASELAKDHPELIP
+27 PGSELAKDHPELIP

-52 IAWLDKSVDDDP
+52 IAWLDKPLDDDP
-64 HSEDPPATPTPPTP
+64 PGDDPPTP
-78 PTRTLANRYRLDE
+78 KPAARTLANRYRLDE

-104 YDTELQRTVAIK
+104 YDTELQRTVAVK

-126 DNFLAEARRVAR
+126 DDFLAEARRVAR

-148 DVGVEND
+148 DVGIEGD
-155 TCYIVT
+155 TCFIVT

-171 KLVSGKVPR
+171 RLVSGKVPR

-216 HGRAKLADFGIAHS
+216 HGRALLADFGIAHS
-230 ATKTGEF
+230 ANKTGSF

-247 SPEQLEGKPSDH
+247 SPEQLEGKASDH

-273 LTGRIPYSSSEPNVL
+273 MTGRIPYSSSEPNVL
-288 RKEIVLGKQS
+288 RKEIVLGKPS
-298 DWPSD
+298 AWPSD

-320 HQRHASSA
+320 HQRHASAA
-328 QFGAELRRVNGGRQ
+328 QLAAELKRVSGGRK
-342 GNIWWPGI
+342 GNIWWPWI
-350 AVLIAIPVFAASFFL
+350 ALLAAIPALVTVAALYS
-365 ATRPSAPPA
+365 RPSASPKLADPPRDDDA
-374 LPTPVSSAR
+374 L
-383 VDEDAQYADLPAN
+383 YADHPTN

-404 IVGDTAKI
+404 IVGDTVKI
-412 TRFIGSATVVKIP
+412 SRFIGSATVVKIP
-425 ETVEDQPVAVIG
+425 ETIENKPVTIIG
-437 RDSFKQSRDFTAVI
+437 RESFKQSRDFTAVI

-460 DGAFFNCSWLRHI
+460 SEAFFNCSWLRHI
-473 TIPEGVIR
+473 SIPEGTDR

-495 FLPASVTH
+495 LLPASVTH

-512 SFVSIEVDPRNSV
+512 TLVSIGVDPANQV

-531 ILYDKQVTAVLR
+531 LLYDKEVAAILR
-543 CPEGRTKPVT
+543 CPEGRAKPVV
-553 LPPTVHHV
+553 LPSKIHHV
-561 GRMAFHHCVNI
+561 GRMAFHHCLNLSEI
-572 SSITLPDAV
+572 NLPDGV
-581 DSVGQMAFYRCTKL
+581 NFIGQMAFYRCTKL
-595 ERISIPR
+595 ERIVIPS
-602 GVTKIEAQTFVDCPR
+602 GVNKLEAQTFVDCPR
-617 LESISLPEGLQEI
+617 LESIVLNEGLEEI
-630 DDGVFGGCTKLA
+630 DGGNFWGCTSLKT
-642 AIKIPASVTKIHE
+642 IRIPASVKTIHPT
-655 KAFDN
+655 AFEN
-660 CPAKIEYEKPQ
+660 CPAKIEYAKPQ

>member
-1 MDRDRKELLAELL
+1 VDRDKKELLADLL
-14 LRWEELLERGQDT
+14 LRWEELYERGQDT
-27 PASELAKDHPELIP
+27 PASELAKDHPELIL

-52 IAWLDKSVDDDP
+52 IAWLDKPLDDDP
-64 HSEDPPATPTPPTP
+64 RDEDPPAKPTPS
-78 PTRTLANRYRLDE
+78 TRTLANRYRLDE
-91 LIAEGGF
+91 LVAEGGF

-116 IPKPSKLGSK
+116 IPKPSKLESK
-126 DNFLAEARRVAR
+126 DAFLAEARRVAR
-138 LKHDSIVPVH
+138 LKHESIVPVH
-148 DVGVEND
+148 DVGVEGD
-155 TCYIVT
+155 TCFIVT

-230 ATKTGEF
+230 ATKTGSF

-259 RSDLYSLGVVLYEV
+259 RSDLYSLGVVLYE
-273 LTGRIPYSSSEPNVL
+273 LLRGRIPYSSSEPNVL
-288 RKEIVLGKQS
+288 RKEIVLGKPT
-298 DWPSD
+298 DWPTDFPKD
-303 IPADVRQ
+303 IRE

-320 HQRHASSA
+320 HQRHASA
-328 QFGAELRRVNGGRQ
+328 AHFAAELRRVNGGRQ
-342 GNIWWPGI
+342 GTIWWPWI
-350 AVLIAIPVFAASFFL
+350 ALLVAIPSLLTAVALSS
-365 ATRPSAPPA
+365 RPSAPPT
-374 LPTPVSSAR
+374 LPAPVSSAR

-404 IVGDTAKI
+404 IVDGTVKI

-425 ETVEDQPVAVIG
+425 DTIEDTPVTIIG
-437 RDSFKQSRDFTAVI
+437 RKSFSQSRDFTAVI

-460 DGAFFNCSWLRHI
+460 SEAFFNCSWLRHI
-473 TIPEGVIR
+473 TIPEGVDR

-512 SFVSIEVDPRNSV
+512 TLVSIVVDPANQV

-531 ILYDKQVTAVLR
+531 LLYDKQVTGILR
-543 CPEGRTKPVT
+543 CPEGRTEPVT
-553 LPPTVHHV
+553 LPSTITTV
-561 GRMAFHHCVNI
+561 GRMAFHHCLNL
-572 SSITLPDAV
+572 SSISLPG
-581 DSVGQMAFYRCTKL
+581 SVRVIGQMAFYRCTNL
-595 ERISIPR
+595 ERISIPV
-602 GVTKIEAQTFVDCPR
+602 GVKKIEAQTFVDCPR
-617 LESISLPEGLQEI
+617 LKSISLPEGLEEI
-630 DDGVFGGCTKLA
+630 DDGVFWGCTSLKT
-642 AIKIPASVTKIHE
+642 ITIPASVTKIHE

-660 CPAKIEYEKPQ
+660 CPAEIIYEKPRK
-671 P
+671 

>member
-1 MDRDRKELLAELL
+1 MDRDKKELLAELL
-14 LRWEELLERGQDT
+14 LRWEELYERGQDT
-27 PASELAKDHPELIP
+27 PATELAKDHPELIP
-41 QLERR
+41 ELERR

-52 IAWLDKSVDDDP
+52 ISWLDKPLDDDP
-64 HSEDPPATPTPPTP
+64 PDDDPPEKPRPS
-78 PTRTLANRYRLDE
+78 TRTLANRYRLDE

-116 IPKPSKLGSK
+116 IPKPSKLESK
-126 DNFLAEARRVAR
+126 DAFLAEARRVAR

-148 DVGVEND
+148 DVGVEGN

-180 EQALRWVSEIA
+180 EQAIRWVAEISA
-191 DALEYAHLNGVI
+191 ALEYAHLNGII
-203 HRDVKPANVLIDH
+203 HRDIKPANILIDH
-216 HGRAKLADFGIAHS
+216 HGRAKLADFGIAQS
-230 ATKTGEF
+230 SMKTGEF

-273 LTGRIPYSSSEPNVL
+273 MTGRIPYSSSEPNVL
-288 RKEIVLGKQS
+288 RKEIVLATPS

-303 IPADVRQ
+303 IPADVQ
-310 ICQKALSKSP
+310 KICQKVLSKSP

-342 GNIWWPGI
+342 GNIWWPWI
-350 AVLIAIPVFAASFFL
+350 AVLVAIPALLTAVALSF
-365 ATRPSAPPA
+365 RPSAPP
-374 LPTPVSSAR
+374 TSPVSISTAP

-404 IVGDTAKI
+404 IVDDAVKI
-412 TRFIGSATVVKIP
+412 TKFIGSATVVKVP
-425 ETVEDQPVAVIG
+425 ETVEGKPVTIIG
-437 RDSFKQSRDFTAVI
+437 RKSFSQSRDFTAVI
-451 LPKTTKIIE
+451 LPKTTKTIE
-460 DGAFFNCSWLRHI
+460 SEAFFNCSWLRHI
-473 TIPEGVIR
+473 TIPEHCTR
-481 IDEGAFAG
+481 IEEGAFAG
-489 CALTEV
+489 TALTEV
-495 FLPASVTH
+495 FLPASVVH

-512 SFVSIEVDPRNSV
+512 TLLSIKVDPANQV
-525 FKSIDG
+525 FKSVDG

-543 CPEGRTKPVT
+543 CPEGRTKPVV

-572 SSITLPDAV
+572 SSVTLPDGV
-581 DSVGQMAFYRCTKL
+581 DSIGQMAFYRCTKL
-595 ERISIPR
+595 ESISIPR
-602 GVTKIEAQTFVDCPR
+602 GVKKLEAQTFVDCPR
-617 LESISLPEGLQEI
+617 LKSISLPEGLEEI
-630 DDGVFGGCTKLA
+630 DGFNFIYCNNLKT
-642 AIKIPASVTKIHE
+642 ITIPASVTKIHE
-655 KAFDN
+655 EAFTD
-660 CPAKIEYEKPQ
+660 CPAEIIYEKPR

>member
-1 MDRDRKELLAELL
+1 MDRDKKELLAELL

-27 PASELAKDHPELIP
+27 PASELAKDHPELIL

-52 IAWLDKSVDDDP
+52 IAWLDKPLTDDP
-64 HSEDPPATPTPPTP
+64 PGEDPPETPKASV
-78 PTRTLANRYRLDE
+78 RTLANRYRLDE

-116 IPKPSKLGSK
+116 IPKPSRLESK
-126 DNFLAEARRVAR
+126 DAFLAEARRVAR
-138 LKHDSIVPVH
+138 LKHESIVPVH
-148 DVGVEND
+148 DVGLEGD
-155 TCYIVT
+155 TCFIVT

-171 KLVSGKVPR
+171 KLVSGRIPR

-203 HRDVKPANVLIDH
+203 HRDIKPANVLIDH

-230 ATKTGEF
+230 VTKTGEF

-247 SPEQLEGKPSDH
+247 SPEQLEGKQSDH

-288 RKEIVLGKQS
+288 RKEIVLATPS

-303 IPADVRQ
+303 FPKDIRD

-328 QFGAELRRVNGGRQ
+328 QFGAELRRVESGRRGG
-342 GNIWWPGI
+342 IVWPWI
-350 AVLIAIPVFAASFFL
+350 AVLVAIPVIALSFL
-365 ATRPSAPPA
+365 LINRLPAPP
-374 LPTPVSSAR
+374 TPNGSVSPKPL
-383 VDEDAQYADLPAN
+383 DEDAQYADLPAN

-404 IVGDTAKI
+404 IVDGTVKI

-425 ETVEDQPVAVIG
+425 ETIENKPVTIIG
-437 RDSFKQSRDFTAVI
+437 RKSFSQSRDFTAVI
-451 LPKTTKIIE
+451 LPKTTKTIE
-460 DGAFFNCSWLRHI
+460 SEAFFNCSWLRHI
-473 TIPEGVIR
+473 TIPEGVTR
-481 IDEGAFAG
+481 IEEGAFAG
-489 CALTEV
+489 CALSEV

-512 SFVSIEVDPRNSV
+512 TLLSIRVDPANQV
-525 FKSIDG
+525 FKSLDG

-543 CPEGRTKPVT
+543 CPEGRTKAVS
-553 LPPTVHHV
+553 LPSTVHHV
-561 GRMAFHHCVNI
+561 SRMAFHHCLNLSTV
-572 SSITLPDAV
+572 TLPDGV
-581 DSVGQMAFYRCTKL
+581 DVIGQMAFYRCTNL
-595 ERISIPR
+595 ERISIPA
-602 GVTKIEAQTFVDCPR
+602 GVKKIEAQTFVDCPR
-617 LESISLPEGLQEI
+617 LKSISLPEGLEEI
-630 DDGVFGGCTKLA
+630 DGGNFWGCTSLKT
-642 AIKIPASVTKIHE
+642 IKIPASVKTSHPT
-655 KAFDN
+655 AFEN
-660 CPAKIEYEKPQ
+660 CPATIEYAKPQ

>member
-1 MDRDRKELLAELL
+1 MDRAKKELLAELL

-52 IAWLDKSVDDDP
+52 IAWLDKPLDDDP
-64 HSEDPPATPTPPTP
+64 HTEDPPDRPKPPA
-78 PTRTLANRYRLDE
+78 RTLANRYRLDE

-116 IPKPSKLGSK
+116 IPKPSKLKSK
-126 DNFLAEARRVAR
+126 DDFLAEARRVAR

-203 HRDVKPANVLIDH
+203 HRDVKPANILIDH

-230 ATKTGEF
+230 ATKTGSF

-273 LTGRIPYSSSEPNVL
+273 LTGRIPYSSTEPNIL
-288 RKEIVLGKQS
+288 RKEIVLGTSS
-298 DWPSD
+298 DWSADIPSD
-303 IPADVRQ
+303 IRQ

-328 QFGAELRRVNGGRQ
+328 QFAAELRSVESGRR
-342 GNIWWPGI
+342 GLALPWMAWFILPTLLGLI
-350 AVLIAIPVFAASFFL
+350 AVGWLQ
-365 ATRPSAPPA
+365 APRS
-374 LPTPVSSAR
+374 PTPSTTP
-383 VDEDAQYADLPAN
+383 AQPRPDNRPPN
-396 PASDFQYE
+396 PFSDFRYE
-404 IVGDTAKI
+404 VVEDGVKIMGFVGSST
-412 TRFIGSATVVKIP
+412 FVKIP
-425 ETVEDQPVAVIG
+425 DTIENKPITIIG
-437 RDSFKQSRDFTAVI
+437 REAFKQSKDFTEIV
-451 LPKTTKIIE
+451 LPNTIKIIE
-460 DGAFFNCSWLRHI
+460 ESAFRDCHWLRNLA
-473 TIPEGVIR
+473 IPEGVTR
-481 IDEGAFAG
+481 IDDGAFTACG
-489 CALTEV
+489 LTEL
-495 FLPASVTH
+495 FLPASVSH
-503 FSNAVYQCP
+503 FGNAIYACP
-512 SFVSIEVDPRNSV
+512 TLVTVGVDPANRV
-525 FKSIDG
+525 YTSIDG
-531 ILYDKQVTAVLR
+531 LLYDKQVTAILR
-543 CPEGRTKPVT
+543 CPEGRSEPIV
-553 LPPTVHHV
+553 LPSTITTV
-561 GRMAFHHCVNI
+561 GRMAFHHCLNL
-572 SSITLPDAV
+572 SSISLPERVTAI
-581 DSVGQMAFYRCTKL
+581 GQMAFYRCTKL
-595 ERISIPR
+595 ERVAIPR
-602 GVTKIEAQTFVDCPR
+602 GVKKLEAQTFVDCPR
-617 LESISLPEGLQEI
+617 LESISLPEGLEEI
-630 DDGVFGGCTKLA
+630 DDGVFWGCTSLKT
-642 AIKIPASVTKIHE
+642 ITIPASVTKIHE
-655 KAFDN
+655 KAFEE
-660 CPAKIEYEKPQ
+660 CPATIIDEKPQ
-671 P
+671 E

>member
-1 MDRDRKELLAELL
+1 VAERDKKELLAELL
-14 LRWEELLERGQDT
+14 LRWEELYDRGQDT
-27 PASELAKDHPELIP
+27 PASELAKDHPELIQ

-52 IAWLDKSVDDDP
+52 IAWLDKPLDDDP
-64 HSEDPPATPTPPTP
+64 LGDDPPSEPKPA
-78 PTRTLANRYRLDE
+78 TRTLANRYRLDE

-116 IPKPSKLGSK
+116 IPKPSKLESK
-126 DNFLAEARRVAR
+126 DAFLAEARRVAR
-138 LKHDSIVPVH
+138 LKHESIVPVH
-148 DVGVEND
+148 DVGVEGD
-155 TCYIVT
+155 TCFIVT

-171 KLVSGKVPR
+171 KLVSGRIPR
-180 EQALRWVSEIA
+180 EQAIRCVAEIS

-203 HRDVKPANVLIDH
+203 HRDIKPANILIDH
-216 HGRAKLADFGIAHS
+216 HGRAKLADFGIAQS
-230 ATKTGEF
+230 SMKTGEF

-288 RKEIVLGKQS
+288 RKEIVLGKPF

-303 IPADVRQ
+303 IPADVQQ
-310 ICQKALSKSP
+310 ICQKALRKSP

-328 QFGAELRRVNGGRQ
+328 QFGAELRRVESGRRGG
-342 GNIWWPGI
+342 IVWPWI
-350 AVLIAIPVFAASFFL
+350 AVLIAIPVIAASLFL
-365 ATRPSAPPA
+365 ATRPTA
-374 LPTPVSSAR
+374 PVSSAL

-396 PASDFQYE
+396 PADDFQYE
-404 IVGDTAKI
+404 IVGDAVKI
-412 TRFIGSATVVKIP
+412 TQFIGSATVVKIP
-425 ETVEDQPVAVIG
+425 DTIEDKPVTIIG
-437 RDSFKQSRDFTAVI
+437 RRSFSQSRDFTAVI
-451 LPKTTKIIE
+451 LPTNTKTIE
-460 DGAFFNCSWLRHI
+460 SEAFFNCPWLRHI
-473 TIPEGVIR
+473 TIPEGVTR

-489 CALTEV
+489 GALSEV
-495 FLPASVTH
+495 FIPASVAH

-512 SFVSIEVDPRNSV
+512 TLLSIKVDPANQV

-543 CPEGRTKPVT
+543 CPEGRIKPVT
-553 LPPTVHHV
+553 LPPTVHHL

-572 SSITLPDAV
+572 SSVTLPDGV
-581 DSVGQMAFYRCTKL
+581 DSIGQMAFYRCTKL
-595 ERISIPR
+595 ESISIPR
-602 GVTKIEAQTFVDCPR
+602 GVKKLEAQTFVECLR
-617 LESISLPEGLQEI
+617 LKSISLPEGLEEI
-630 DDGVFGGCTKLA
+630 DGFNFISCNNLKT
-642 AIKIPASVTKIHE
+642 ITIPASVTKIHE
-655 KAFDN
+655 EAFKD
-660 CPAKIEYEKPQ
+660 CPAEIIYEKPR